1 MPTLSALESVPPF
14 AIITIAIG
22 LMGGLQGLV
31 QHGFYGKPKATSVD
45 PWDRKI
51 EERDDRIRKHPQEFG
66 YKVRRA
72 VRSVRPTAPP
82 PSPGVAVMAFGK
94 QPCACTAMS
103 SRSAMICA

>member
-1 MPTLSALESVPPF
+1 MPTLSALETVPAF
-14 AIITIAIG
+14 AVITIAIG

-66 YKVRRA
+66 YKVRR
-72 VRSVRPTAPP
+72 VLRCVDIPP
-82 PSPGVAVMAFGK
+82 LPPFRALAL
-94 QPCACTAMS
+94 
-103 SRSAMICA
+103 R